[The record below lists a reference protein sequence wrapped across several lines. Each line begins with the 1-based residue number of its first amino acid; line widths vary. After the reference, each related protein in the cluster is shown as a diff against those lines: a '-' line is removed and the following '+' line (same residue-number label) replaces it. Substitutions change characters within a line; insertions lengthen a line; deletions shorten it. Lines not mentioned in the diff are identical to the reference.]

1 MIETTERYIFPTFLF
16 ESIDKEF
23 NYKNDLIDA
32 CYSLKSNFSESTRR
46 SNVNGWQSPTF
57 NAQNNPEF
65 FQSNFCKNIW
75 NQFIETSKH
84 FNLKESYLFYLK
96 DIWININSP
105 GSYNLS
111 HIHPLNYVSGV
122 FYVKVP
128 KNSGCIT
135 FENVLEKNTVLP
147 FYTTNDTLRMIE
159 QIVPEEGKMVLFSS
173 YLPHNVEQNN
183 SDDDRISISFNVS
196 VVEPPKNI
204 KKRSKH
210 IFN

>member
-23 NYKNDLIDA
+23 SYRQDLIDA

-46 SNVNGWQSPTF
+46 SNVNGWQSPSY
-57 NAQNNPEF
+57 NAQNNPDF
-65 FQSNFCKNIW
+65 FKSDFCKKLW
-75 NQFIETSKH
+75 HQFLETSQYL
-84 FNLKESYLFYLK
+84 NLRKSYLFYLK

-111 HIHPLNYVSGV
+111 HIHPMNYVSGV

-128 KNSGCIT
+128 ENSGGIT

-147 FYTTNDTLRMIE
+147 FYTKNNTLRMVE
-159 QIVPEEGKMVLFSS
+159 QIIPEEGKMILFNS

-183 SDDDRISISFNVS
+183 SNEDRISISFNIS

-210 IFN
+210 IF